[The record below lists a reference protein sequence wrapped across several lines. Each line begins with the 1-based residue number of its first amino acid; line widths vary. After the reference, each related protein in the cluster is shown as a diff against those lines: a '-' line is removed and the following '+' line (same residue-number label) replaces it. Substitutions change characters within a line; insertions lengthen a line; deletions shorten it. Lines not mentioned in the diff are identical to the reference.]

1 MRSNDTLVAVA
12 VLTVGGTIVN
22 SGAAS
27 GGRDLSDYALRHSG
41 PIRIVAEKDFSDYAL
56 RHPGPI
62 DTNSTV
68 SVNECDYHQS
78 PHCEFA
84 NVNQA
89 DSVAPDLSDYVLRH
103 PGAMTVGVSVDSD
116 ACDDRPNR
124 TSSCDH

>member
-41 PIRIVAEKDFSDYAL
+41 PI
-56 RHPGPI
+56 

-89 DSVAPDLSDYVLRH
+89 ESVAPNLSDYALRH